1 MRFLARL
8 IRWWVKLS
16 KASAKRLAI
25 RKWPIKELSIKPK
38 APRRKLGVTQRM
50 RQTRYAN
57 RKKKLPSRR
66 PITFATISAS
76 QWRMP
81 RRRLKRRST
90 NSKTVTLDKLRLQQ
104 SRRPGTLPGRFFE
117 VGLDRNRGPPCLV
130 LRRTKKLLPAGSADF
145 QNSRGSS

>member
-16 KASAKRLAI
+16 NASAKRLAI
-25 RKWPIKELSIKPK
+25 RKWLIKELSIKPK

-76 QWRMP
+76 QSTMP

-90 NSKTVTLDKLRLQQ
+90 NSTTVTLDKLRLQQ
-104 SRRPGTLPGRFFE
+104 SRRPGTLPGSLFLNLALIGRAP
-117 VGLDRNRGPPCLV
+117 RLV
-130 LRRTKKLLPAGSADF
+130 LRRPRKLLPAGSADF
-145 QNSRGSS
+145 QNS

>member
-1 MRFLARL
+1 MIFLARL

-57 RKKKLPSRR
+57 RKKKRLSRR
-66 PITFATISAS
+66 LITFATVSAS

-104 SRRPGTLPGRFFE
+104 SRSPGALPGLFLKSALIGTE
-117 VGLDRNRGPPCLV
+117 TSPPR
-130 LRRTKKLLPAGSADF
+130 LRRTKKVLPAESADL
-145 QNSRGSS
+145 QNS